1 MLQQS
6 LTVLLAWKDDRAA
19 STKPV
24 VLEIIALKRT
34 IAGVLRAL
42 GDALSDVRKL
52 LPKARGPCCH
62 RAAGTLL
69 GDATVAEAVLVARP
83 SRPGRAHFVAYLPN
97 AVQVF
102 AEGLRK
108 GLAGFGRLLL
118 VQAFG
123 VNPTERVRV
132 GVAGSLSNS
141 RAVLACSQLAS
152 VH

>member
-1 MLQQS
+1 M
-6 LTVLLAWKDDRAA
+6 LLAWKDDRAA

-42 GDALSDVRKL
+42 GDALPQIAEL
-52 LPKARGPCCH
+52 LPQACKPGCRSSARAFLAD
-62 RAAGTLL
+62 AA
-69 GDATVAEAVLVARP
+69 VAQAMLIARL
-83 SRPGRAHFVAYLPN
+83 SRPGRAHFVAYLSN